1 MLATSKATGRFRVTM
16 PGTFDP
22 QLMANHQRR
31 FQDFD
36 DKIISMYAREMSV
49 REIRLR
55 SFTASNLTRS
65 DLDGN

>member
-1 MLATSKATGRFRVTM
+1 
-16 PGTFDP
+16 
-22 QLMANHQRR
+22 MANHQRR